1 MLPFMFV
8 VQCSFTS
15 LLHFSPIQN
24 SFNSWKFM
32 LVRNGTVSSFTVSV
46 IKYGLAFRKLQYNII
61 NISVTIFNVKRQ

>member
-1 MLPFMFV
+1 MLPYMFV

-15 LLHFSPIQN
+15 LLPIQN